1 MDLSK
6 AFDSINHSLLLAKLH
21 AYKFDKASIRYIHS
35 YLSSRLQR
43 TKLNNVFRSWTDS
56 IRGGPQGA
64 ALGPILFNIYLND
77 LFYLAEQTNVC
88 NYADDTTF
96 FACDID
102 LSSLLNRLEHDTSLA
117 VDWFDYNY
125 MKLNED
131 KCHLIVSGHK
141 FENVWVKVNDSMI
154 WESQR
159 QKLLGVTKDRKLSFD
174 EFVFSMCKKAGKKL
188 AALGMLSYYLI
199 ERQKRI

>member
-1 MDLSK
+1 M
-6 AFDSINHSLLLAKLH
+6 
-21 AYKFDKASIRYIHS
+21 
-35 YLSSRLQR
+35 
-43 TKLNNVFRSWTDS
+43 
-56 IRGGPQGA
+56 
-64 ALGPILFNIYLND
+64 
-77 LFYLAEQTNVC
+77 C

-102 LSSLLNRLEHDTSLA
+102 LSSHLNRLEHDTSLA

-131 KCHLIVSGHK
+131 KCHLIVPGHK

-159 QKLLGVTKDRKLSFD
+159 QKLLGVTIDRKLNFD

-188 AALGMLSYYLI
+188 AALARLSYYLN
-199 ERQKRI
+199 ERQKRVLFKSFIESQFSYSPLTWMFHGRKANNRINHIHERAVRLIYSDDVSTFEELLQKDKSCSIHHKKHSNFCY